1 MSYQAVATQCPP
13 SKHADSALGSL
24 PSSTTKAANGGQ
36 LLASV
41 EIHDSS
47 DDDDNISSD
56 IEFPVDAMLPPEMQG
71 STKDD
76 SSAHTTLGNNEADDD
91 IAFDSELTPDRAV
104 QMIIGE

>member
-1 MSYQAVATQCPP
+1 MSYQAVSTQH
-13 SKHADSALGSL
+13 SLAKHADSAMGSL
-24 PSSTTKAANGGQ
+24 PSSTTRAVNGGL

-47 DDDDNISSD
+47 DDDDSISSD

-76 SSAHTTLGNNEADDD
+76 SSAHTTLGNNEAADD

-104 QMIIGE
+104 QMII